1 MELAYGI
8 EPPARFIDLVLNAS
22 VQGSATT
29 AIPALA
35 KLTLDFPAALPTSP
49 RFGYRPKG
57 SERSV

>member
-1 MELAYGI
+1 MGLNRL
-8 EPPARFIDLVLNAS
+8 PRFIGFVSNAS